1 MKHLTVFFVLLPFLL
16 GMNVAVGADFQKGA
30 DAYNKGD
37 YATALKE
44 WRPLAEQGQAGAEN
58 NPGWMYDKG
67 QGVPQDDKEAVKW
80 YRLAAEQGDAYA
92 QSNLGVTYE
101 KGQGVPQDH
110 KEAAN
115 TLFEKLCSLHI
126 EALPNALLRRAC

>member
-1 MKHLTVFFVLLPFLL
+1 MKHLTVFFVLLLFLL

-58 NPGWMYDKG
+58 NLDVMYDRGKG
-67 QGVPQDDKEAVKW
+67 VIQNDASAHVWWNIAASQGLEDAAKNRDIVSKKMPPSQIEKAQDLARECVKKN
-80 YRLAAEQGDAYA
+80 Y
-92 QSNLGVTYE
+92 
-101 KGQGVPQDH
+101 KG
-110 KEAAN
+110 
-115 TLFEKLCSLHI
+115 C
-126 EALPNALLRRAC
+126 